1 MPAPVTA
8 QRFAMTQLSDDC
20 FAFGGP
26 LLSIEDG
33 IRQIGDR
40 VEPVA
45 ATETAALPAADGRIL
60 AADFFA
66 PLDLPPAD
74 NAAVDGYAVRHAD
87 LAANGATTLPI
98 EGRDVAGQPSSSP
111 LPPGTARRIFTGAR
125 LPAGADTI
133 FMQEDVELLGP
144 HVRLPPGLRRGANTR
159 QRGEDIRA
167 GAVAL
172 PGGRRLRPQDIAL
185 AAALGATG
193 LPVRRRLRVAIFST
207 GNEVVSPGDPLGPG
221 QIFDA
226 NRFLLASLVARAG
239 ASVTDLGILPDDQ
252 AATAHALEAAT
263 AGHDLLLTS
272 GGVSTGEEDHVK
284 AAVEAIGRLVFWRL
298 AIKPGRP
305 VAMGVIRGVPLA
317 GLPGNPVAAFI
328 TFAHVV
334 RPLIARL
341 AAEAWEKPVAFPIRS
356 AFAYR
361 KKSGRREYV
370 RVRLTPAGD
379 GTLEAHKHAQEGAG
393 ILSSLTATHGLVEV
407 PEPVTAVAPGDIV
420 GFLSYDALI

>member
-33 IRQIGDR
+33 IRQISTR

-45 ATETAALPAADGRIL
+45 TIETAALPAADRRIL
-60 AADFFA
+60 AADFLA

-74 NAAVDGYAVRHAD
+74 NAAVDGYAVRYAD
-87 LAANGATTLPI
+87 LAATGPTTLPI
-98 EGRDVAGQPSSSP
+98 EGRDVAGQQASPP

-125 LPAGADTI
+125 LPAGADTV
-133 FMQEDVELLGP
+133 FMQEDVEPLGP

-167 GAVAL
+167 GVAAL
-172 PGGRRLRPQDIAL
+172 PNGRRLRPQDIAL
-185 AAALGATG
+185 AAALGATE

-207 GNEVVSPGDPLGPG
+207 GNEIVSPGDPLGPG

-239 ASVTDLGILPDDQ
+239 AEVTDLGILPDDQ
-252 AATAHALEAAT
+252 TATARALEAAT
-263 AGHDLLLTS
+263 ADHDLLLTS

-305 VAMGVIRGVPLA
+305 VAMGVILGVPLA

-341 AAEAWEKPVAFPIRS
+341 AGETWEKPVAFPVRS

-361 KKSGRREYV
+361 KKAGRREYV
-370 RVRLTPAGD
+370 RARLTPAAD
-379 GTLEAHKHAQEGAG
+379 GVLEAHKHPQEGAG

-407 PEPVTAVAPGDIV
+407 PEPVTSIAPGDIV

>member
-1 MPAPVTA
+1 
-8 QRFAMTQLSDDC
+8 MTQLSDDC

-33 IRQIGDR
+33 IRQISAR
-40 VEPVA
+40 VDPVA
-45 ATETAALPAADGRIL
+45 ATETAALPAADARIH
-60 AADFFA
+60 AADFLA

-125 LPAGADTI
+125 LPAGADTV
-133 FMQEDVELLGP
+133 FMQEDVEPLGP
-144 HVRLPPGLRRGANTR
+144 HGRLPPGLRRGANTR

-172 PGGRRLRPQDIAL
+172 PSGRRLRPQDIAL
-185 AAALGATG
+185 AAALGATH

-207 GNEVVSPGDPLGPG
+207 GNEIVSPGDPLGPG

-226 NRFLLASLVARAG
+226 NRFLLASLAARAG

-252 AATAHALEAAT
+252 AATARALAAAT

-305 VAMGVIRGVPLA
+305 VAMGVVRGVPLA

-341 AAEAWEKPVAFPIRS
+341 AGETWEKPVAFPVRS

-370 RVRLTPAGD
+370 RVRLAPAAD
-379 GTLEAHKHAQEGAG
+379 GTPEAHKHPQEGAG

-407 PEPVTAVAPGDIV
+407 PEPVTSVAPGDVV